1 MRNLSPR
8 LFVTLATFVL
18 VVFEG
23 AGTPLESEHWLR
35 LESMPRERRNAL
47 AGRIRAFDSLPR
59 DKQDAIRA
67 IDENLAAESPEAREN
82 DLTVLR
88 RYHLWL
94 RRLPESQRD
103 ELVALS
109 TEPKLK
115 LVEKLY
121 AEERSTRTRRLPYFV
136 IAEFGSVSPFVL
148 ADQIKVWFALSE
160 PQKETIR
167 KLNEPERLRKL
178 SQFANDLKVDPVK
191 KPSPQATESLL
202 AHVSKTRLYP
212 FVKKFEDAKKDESV
226 KARLLDHY
234 YFLENRPKPARP
246 EKILQFDDSL
256 PFWIRSSFD
265 TLPPDE
271 ARRRLTILYRLVF
284 PDGEMPD
291 AKTKAAQSP
300 APSAKP
306 AVNATVPASPGPAA
320 NPSSPY

>member
-1 MRNLSPR
+1 MRTLSPR
-8 LFVTLATFVL
+8 LFAALTTFAL

-23 AGTPLESEHWLR
+23 AGSPPESDHRRR

-47 AGRIRAFDSLPR
+47 ADRIREFDSLSR
-59 DKQDAIRA
+59 KEQDPIRTL
-67 IDENLAAESPEAREN
+67 DERLAAESPEAREN
-82 DLTVLR
+82 DLAVLR

-94 RRLPESQRD
+94 RRLPESQRI
-103 ELVALS
+103 ELADLS
-109 TEPKLK
+109 PVQRLK

-121 AEERSTRTRRLPYFV
+121 AEERSTRARRLPYFV
-136 IAEFGSVSPFVL
+136 IAEFGSASPFVL

-160 PQKETIR
+160 AQKETIR
-167 KLNEPERLRKL
+167 KLIEPERLRKL
-178 SQFANDLKVDPVK
+178 AQFATDLKLEPVK
-191 KPSPQATESLL
+191 KPSAQTTEKLL
-202 AHVSKTRLYP
+202 AHVSKTRLFP

-234 YFLENRPKPARP
+234 YFLENRPKKARP

-284 PDGEMPD
+284 PDTEMPD
-291 AKTKAAQSP
+291 AKPKAAPLP
-300 APSAKP
+300 APAAKATAP
-306 AVNATVPASPGPAA
+306 APPGSSA
-320 NPSSPY
+320 NPSSPF